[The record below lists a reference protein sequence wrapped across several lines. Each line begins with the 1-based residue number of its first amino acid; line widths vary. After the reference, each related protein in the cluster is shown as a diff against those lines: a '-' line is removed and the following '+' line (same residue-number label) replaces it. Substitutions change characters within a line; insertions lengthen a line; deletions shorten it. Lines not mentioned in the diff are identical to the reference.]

1 MSGEKREHGVIAALK
16 DGYGFIK
23 CADRDARLFFH
34 YSELLDPEH
43 EISVNDEVMF
53 TVAQVQ
59 SSLLYFFSRI
69 KKKYIGKFLRKQCI
83 KRNLWIMKNCVEK
96 NVYRYR

>member
-1 MSGEKREHGVIAALK
+1 MYLFNFFSFTVHFYNFSSFNLYLFPLCSFNVSGEKREHGVIAALK

-34 YSELLDPEH
+34 YSELLDPEN

-53 TVAQVQ
+53 TVAQVG
-59 SSLLYFFSRI
+59 S
-69 KKKYIGKFLRKQCI
+69 
-83 KRNLWIMKNCVEK
+83 E
-96 NVYRYR
+96 VYSTG

>member
-1 MSGEKREHGVIAALK
+1 MLSLCSFNVSGEKREHGVIAALK

-53 TVAQVQ
+53 TVAQVGNEVEHEDRC
-59 SSLLYFFSRI
+59 LCGMREHVNCYT
-69 KKKYIGKFLRKQCI
+69 
-83 KRNLWIMKNCVEK
+83 RNV
-96 NVYRYR
+96 

>member
-53 TVAQVQ
+53 TVAQVGYKAGYGEEC
-59 SSLLYFFSRI
+59 LHRMRLCNDLIEKCFNVMNPKRKELRWL
-69 KKKYIGKFLRKQCI
+69 KKTKLS
-83 KRNLWIMKNCVEK
+83 
-96 NVYRYR
+96 

>member
-34 YSELLDPEH
+34 FNELLDPEH
-43 EISVNDEVMF
+43 EIAVSDEVIF
-53 TVAQVQ
+53 TVAQV
-59 SSLLYFFSRI
+59 S
-69 KKKYIGKFLRKQCI
+69 FLICAPYYKVQEH
-83 KRNLWIMKNCVEK
+83 NCLPICTSQFGVHSIL
-96 NVYRYR
+96 